1 MGVHRLELRAH
12 CSAIDDLAVIRSGIK
27 HLVGENTII
36 TEKLDKS
43 WHGAPQTNFSLEITR
58 KKDVRFVISR
68 LGHKCLSSLL
78 EGDILSRIDDRNI
91 IHLRLSLA
99 ELCCG
104 KIEISEPRK
113 REPCVKL
120 KIKLEVYP
128 GQSVEEIANKCLQD
142 AISENKKKNRD
153 CSKE

>member
-12 CSAIDDLAVIRSGIK
+12 CSAIDDLAVIRNGIGK
-27 HLVGENTII
+27 LVGEETTI
-36 TEKLDKS
+36 TEKVDKS

-58 KKDVRFVISR
+58 KKDVRFVISQ
-68 LGHKCLSSLL
+68 LGYECLSTLL
-78 EGDILSRIDDRNI
+78 KEDILSRIDERNV

-104 KIEISEPRK
+104 RIEISEPRK
-113 REPCVKL
+113 REPCIKL

-128 GQSVEEIANKCLQD
+128 GQSVEDIAIECLQD
-142 AISENKKKNRD
+142 AISSYEN
-153 CSKE
+153 